1 MQIKGYIRLRPN
13 KTRSIDRFHPWVF
26 SGAVASTEGDP
37 QDGDFVAVTDLRG
50 GMLGYGFYTA
60 AASIAVRM
68 THFGAKAP
76 DAEWIATRLQ
86 EAYALRKVL
95 QLAENEKTD
104 SYRLVHG
111 EGDNL
116 PGLVI
121 DHYAGVLV
129 FQAHS
134 ISMWRHRDEIAEAL
148 KSIYGDK
155 LKAIYDKSAET
166 LHIHEDETSFRLHG
180 DVPEELWAHEYG
192 LRFRIDWE
200 SGQKTGFFIDQRENR
215 RMVGEMTAGKK
226 VLNAFSY
233 TAGFS
238 AYALQG
244 GAELVHSVDSSE
256 RALELGDENIAAND
270 LRSDRHESIRADV
283 KDYLKKPEINY
294 DAIILDPP
302 SFAKHPRSRHKAVQA
317 YKRLNKLALRNLTPG
332 GLLFTYSCSQAV
344 DKNVF
349 NNTVVAAAIEAGRN
363 VRVLYQVHQPA
374 DHPIN
379 IFHPEGEYLKGLVLE
394 VGD

>member
-1 MQIKGYIRLRPN
+1 MELRGYIRLHPK

-26 SGAVASTEGDP
+26 SGAVAKTDGDP

-50 GMLGYGFYTA
+50 LVLGYGFYSA

-76 DAEWIATRLQ
+76 DANWISERLIQ
-86 EAYALRKVL
+86 AHRLRK
-95 QLAENEKTD
+95 QLNLAGSEETTC
-104 SYRLVHG
+104 YRLVHG

-116 PGLVI
+116 PGLII
-121 DHYAGVLV
+121 DFYNGVAV

-134 ISMWRHRDEIAEAL
+134 RSMYAHRDDICKAL
-148 KSIYGDK
+148 EQLYGDE
-155 LKAIYDKSAET
+155 LKAIFDKSHET
-166 LHIHEDETSFRLHG
+166 LHL
-180 DVPEELWAHEYG
+180 EEAENQYLFGEAPKVQEAHEYG
-192 LRFRIDWE
+192 LKFKIDWE
-200 SGQKTGFFIDQRENR
+200 GGQKTGFFLDQRENR
-215 RMVGEMTAGKK
+215 RLLGDMVKDKK

-233 TAGFS
+233 TGGFS
-238 AYALQG
+238 CYALRG
-244 GAELVHSVDSSE
+244 GAKEVHSLDSSQ
-256 RALELGDENIAAND
+256 RALDIGEENVALND
-270 LRSDRHESIRADV
+270 LPAHQHKSICNDAIE
-283 KDYLKKPEINY
+283 YLKGNDEEY
-294 DAIILDPP
+294 DVIVLDPP
-302 SFAKHPRSRHKAVQA
+302 SFAKHPRARHKAVQA
-317 YKRLNKLALRNLTPG
+317 YKRINKLALKKLKQG

-344 DKNVF
+344 EKNIF

-394 VGD
+394 VG

>member
-1 MQIKGYIRLRPN
+1 MDIKGYIRLRPN

-26 SGAVASTEGDP
+26 SGAVASTDGDP

-50 GMLGYGFYTA
+50 GILGYGFYTA
-60 AASIAVRM
+60 AASITVRM

-76 DAEWIATRLQ
+76 DAKWIRKRLEQ
-86 EAYALRKVL
+86 AHALRNALGLVNN
-95 QLAENEKTD
+95 AST
-104 SYRLVHG
+104 SIYRLVHG

-116 PGLVI
+116 PGLIIDFYGGVI
-121 DHYAGVLV
+121 V

-134 ISMWRHRDEIAEAL
+134 ISMWRHREEITEAL
-148 KSIYGDK
+148 KAIYGDD
-155 LKAIYDKSAET
+155 LKAVYDKSAET
-166 LHIHEDETSFRLHG
+166 LHINEEETSFHLFG
-180 DVPEELWAHEYG
+180 DVPDELVALEND
-192 LRFRIDWE
+192 LKFRIDWDG
-200 SGQKTGFFIDQRENR
+200 GQKTGFFIDQRENR
-215 RMVGEMTAGKK
+215 AMVGRMSKGKK

-238 AYALQG
+238 AYALRA
-244 GAELVHSVDSSE
+244 GADLVHSVDSSE
-256 RALELGDENIAAND
+256 RALELGDENISNNELD
-270 LRSDRHESIRADV
+270 TDRHESIQADV
-283 KDYLKKPEINY
+283 KDFLKNPEINY

-317 YKRLNKLALRNLTPG
+317 YKRLNKLAIRNLTEG

-394 VGD
+394 VG